1 MVNGFGLMLTVLLK
15 QENGF
20 FVKQIHMK
28 IKTNPA
34 EGKGLYRGEFEHD
47 SCGIGFVA
55 HLKGRKSHNII
66 TRGLDILRNMTHRGA
81 EGADSK
87 TGDGAGVL
95 IQIPRDFYLIQGY
108 ELPPQGQFGTGLLF
122 LPRNK
127 EDAAGCEK
135 ILLGIIKEEGVNVI
149 GFRDVPVNNSV
160 LGEISLAAEP
170 FIRQILLGAD
180 ISQDDLERRL
190 YIIRK
195 RAEKAIRESDIGQKK
210 SFYIPSLSTKVLVY
224 KGMLTSIQLGE
235 YFGDLTDKR
244 LQSAIALVHSRF
256 STNTFPSWDLAQPF
270 RMLGHNGEINTIKG
284 NRLWMEARESILR
297 SDKLGDLSRIYPII
311 EPDMSDSA
319 SLDNVLEFLVMS
331 GKTLPYAMS
340 VLIPESINAKNPI
353 SPELRDFFHYHSTFM
368 EPWDGPASLIFSD
381 GRYIGGMLDRNGLRP
396 SRYLI
401 TKNDLIVMGS
411 ESGVL
416 TFPPE
421 EIQEKGR
428 LKAGKMLLVDT
439 EEGRIYYDNELKNKL
454 AAEFPYGKWIQE
466 NMVTLDEIETGHNV
480 TPDMGA
486 DYEKYSTVF
495 NYSVEDTEKII
506 KEMAATGKEPIG
518 SMGNDIPLVVLSEK
532 PCRLFNYFKQ
542 LFAQVT
548 NPPIDPIREELV
560 MTLSGYLGSLQQNLL
575 DESPDKVKMVRFRN
589 PVISNTYFQVV
600 KNLRYKGF
608 SSADLYMH
616 FDPSQGADG
625 LRKAVERLCQD
636 AEKAVDEGKNY
647 IILSDRGINKETAP
661 IPSLMAVSAVH
672 HYLIEKRK
680 RMQIDLVVES
690 AEPREVMHFALLFG
704 YGASIINPYMSFA
717 IIDRLVK
724 NKAIQ
729 LDYQK
734 AESNY
739 IDSINKGLLKIMSKM
754 GISTLRSYRSS
765 QIFEAVGIH
774 QDVIDRYF
782 SGTTSRI
789 GGIGLDEIA
798 EEALIPHRKAFGNEA
813 IPQLLVEGVYAW
825 RKNGEHHGWNPDT
838 VSLLQWSTRTGDR
851 SIFRKYAAL
860 ADADTTKPGF
870 IRGLLKWKKNPI
882 PVEEVEPAENIMK
895 RFVTGAMS
903 YGAISLEAHETL
915 ALAMNK
921 IGGRSNTGEGGE
933 DPIRFKPR
941 EDGTS
946 TRSAIKQ
953 VASGRFGVTTEYLV
967 NADEIQIKIAQGAKP
982 GEGGQLPGHK
992 IDKIIA
998 KTRYSIPG
1006 ITLISPP
1013 PHHDIYSIEDLA
1025 QLIFDLKNV
1034 NPAAKISVK
1043 LVSEAGVGTIA
1054 AGVTK
1059 AGADLITISGFEGG
1073 TGASPTSSIQH
1084 AGLPL
1089 ELGLVETQ
1097 QTLVMNNLRRKVML
1111 QTDGQLKTARDIIL
1125 AALMGAEEFGF
1136 STSALVV
1143 LGCVM
1148 MRKCH
1153 LNTCPAGVATQ
1164 NPELRK
1170 RFQGKADYLVNFFS
1184 FLAEDVREYLAE
1196 LGFRKFEDIIGRLD
1210 LLERNSGNDNWK
1222 TKKLNLDSLLSV
1234 PAGAGSNPS
1243 RCIEK
1248 QSSKLD
1254 DVLDHELIRE
1264 ADKAIHEKQ
1273 PVVIEMTIRNTD
1285 RTTGAMLSGIITKL
1299 HGPAGLP
1306 DGTIS
1311 CRFRGSAG
1319 QSFGAFLAPGIELRL
1334 EGDSNDYLGKGL
1346 SGGRIIVI
1354 PPPGSSFEPDRN
1366 IITGNTVLYGATRGE
1381 IYISGVAGERFGVRN
1396 SGATAV
1402 VEGVGN
1408 HCCEYMTGGRIVVLG
1423 TTGSN
1428 FAAGMSGGIAYV
1440 LNESGNFDYFC
1451 NMGMVEL
1458 TLVEESGDLKEL
1470 QELIRRHFEFTGSKK
1485 AEMILND
1492 PGKYLPMFIKVIPYD
1507 YKRVL
1512 GEQKLEELKKKI
1524 AGVEM
1529 DVEFGPRV

>member
-1 MVNGFGLMLTVLLK
+1 
-15 QENGF
+15 
-20 FVKQIHMK
+20 MK
-28 IKTNPA
+28 ISSEQKGN
-34 EGKGLYRGEFEHD
+34 KGLYRNEFEHD

-55 HLKGRKSHNII
+55 HLKGRKSHSII
-66 TRGLDILRNMTHRGA
+66 TQGLDILRNMTHRGA

-95 IQIPRDFYLIQGY
+95 IQVPRDFYLIQGY
-108 ELPPQGQFGTGLLF
+108 ELPPEGQFGTGLLF
-122 LPRNK
+122 LPRDKNDS
-127 EDAAGCEK
+127 EACEK
-135 ILLGIIKEEGVNVI
+135 ILLNIIKEEGVDFI
-149 GFRDVPVNNSV
+149 GFRDVPVNSTV
-160 LGEISLAAEP
+160 PGEIARAAEP
-170 FIRQILLGAD
+170 FIKQILLGAD
-180 ISQDDLERRL
+180 LQQDDLERKL

-195 RAEKAIRESDIGQKK
+195 RCERAIRESDIGQKRF
-210 SFYIPSLSTKVLVY
+210 FYIPSLSTKVLVY
-224 KGMLTSIQLGE
+224 KGMLTSMQLAE
-235 YFGDLTDKR
+235 YFYDLSDKR

-311 EPDMSDSA
+311 EPEKSDSA

-331 GKTLPYAMS
+331 GKSLPYAMS
-340 VLIPESINAKNPI
+340 VLIPESINSKNPI
-353 SPELRDFFHYHSTFM
+353 STELRAFYHYHSTFM

-396 SRYLI
+396 SRYII
-401 TKNDLIVMGS
+401 TESDLIVMGS
-411 ESGVL
+411 EAGVL
-416 TFPPE
+416 TFPPG
-421 EIQEKGR
+421 EIREKGR
-428 LKAGKMLLVDT
+428 LKPGKMLLVDT
-439 EEGRIYYDNELKNKL
+439 EKGKIFYDNELKEKL
-454 AAEFPYGKWIQE
+454 AGEYPYGKWISE
-466 NMVTLDEIETGHNV
+466 NMVTLEEIETGH
-480 TPDMGA
+480 TISPDMGQ
-486 DYEKYSTVF
+486 DYNKYSTVF

-542 LFAQVT
+542 HFAQVT

-600 KNLRYKGF
+600 RNLRYKGF
-608 SSADLYMH
+608 SAANLNMH
-616 FDPSQGADG
+616 FNPSGGADG
-625 LRKAVERLCQD
+625 LAEALDQLCRD

-647 IILSDRGINKETAP
+647 IILSDRGIDNNTAP

-672 HYLIEKRK
+672 HYLIDRRK
-680 RMQIDLVVES
+680 RMQIDIVVES

-717 IIDRLVK
+717 IIEKLVK
-724 NKAIQ
+724 DKAIQ

-739 IDSINKGLLKIMSKM
+739 INAINKGLLKIMSKM

-765 QIFEAVGIH
+765 QIFEAVGIG
-774 QDVIDRYF
+774 QEIIDKYF
-782 SGTTSRI
+782 AGTVSRI
-789 GGIGLDEIA
+789 GGIGMQEIS
-798 EEALIPHRKAFGNEA
+798 EEVLIPHRKAFSGEDQ
-813 IPQLLVEGVYAW
+813 PQLLIEGVYSW
-825 RKNGEHHGWNPDT
+825 RKHGEHHGWNPET
-838 VSLLQWSTRTGDR
+838 ISLLQWSTRNGDR
-851 SIFRKYAAL
+851 KIFREYSRI
-860 ADADTTKPGF
+860 ADADTRKPGF
-870 IRGLLKWKKNPI
+870 LRGLLQWKKNPI
-882 PVEEVEPAENIMK
+882 PLDEVEPVENIMK
-895 RFVTGAMS
+895 HFVTGAMS
-903 YGAISLEAHETL
+903 YGAISIEAHQTL
-915 ALAMNK
+915 AIAMNR

-933 DPIRFKPR
+933 DPERFKLR
-941 EDGTS
+941 EDGTN

-953 VASGRFGVTTEYLV
+953 VASGRFGVTAEYLV

-1025 QLIFDLKNV
+1025 QLIFDLRNI
-1034 NPAAKISVK
+1034 NPEARISVK
-1043 LVSEAGVGTIA
+1043 LVSEAGVGTVA

-1073 TGASPTSSIQH
+1073 TGASPSSSIQH
-1084 AGLPL
+1084 AGVSL

-1097 QTLVMNNLRRKVML
+1097 QTLVINNLRRKVML
-1111 QTDGQLKTARDIIL
+1111 QADGQLKTGRDIIIS
-1125 AALMGAEEFGF
+1125 ALMGAEEFGF

-1164 NPELRK
+1164 DPELRK
-1170 RFQGKADYLVNFFS
+1170 RFLGKAEYLVNFFR

-1196 LGFRKFEDIIGRLD
+1196 LGFRKLDDIVGRID
-1210 LLERNSGNDNWK
+1210 LLERDNSVNNWK
-1222 TKKLNLDSLLSV
+1222 TMKLDLSGLLSLPEGSDTNAIRCTEKQTVRLDNVLDS
-1234 PAGAGSNPS
+1234 
-1243 RCIEK
+1243 
-1248 QSSKLD
+1248 D
-1254 DVLDHELIRE
+1254 LIRE
-1264 ADKAIHEKQ
+1264 SEKAIFNKE
-1273 PVVIEMTIRNTD
+1273 PVIIERPIRNTD
-1285 RTTGAMLSGIITKL
+1285 RTTGAMLSGKITKIY
-1299 HGPAGLP
+1299 GSGGLP
-1306 DGTIS
+1306 DNTIR
-1311 CRFRGSAG
+1311 CRFSGSAG
-1319 QSFGAFLAPGIELRL
+1319 QSFGAFLAPGVEFYL
-1334 EGDSNDYLGKGL
+1334 EGESNDYLGKGL
-1346 SGGRIIVI
+1346 SGGRIIVV
-1354 PPPGSSFEPDRN
+1354 PPQGSVFEADKN
-1366 IITGNTVLYGATRGE
+1366 IIIGNTVLYGATSGE
-1381 IYISGVAGERFGVRN
+1381 IYISGIAGERFGVRN
-1396 SGATAV
+1396 SGAIAV

-1408 HCCEYMTGGRIVVLG
+1408 HCCEYMTGGRVVVLG
-1423 TTGSN
+1423 STGSN

-1440 LNESGNFDYFC
+1440 MNESGNFDYFC

-1458 TLVEESGDLKEL
+1458 SIADEIGDLKEL
-1470 QELIRRHFEFTGSKK
+1470 KYLIRRHYEFTRSKK
-1485 AEMILND
+1485 AARILED
-1492 PGKYLPMFIKVIPYD
+1492 PEKYFPMFIKVIPYD

-1512 GEQKLEELKKKI
+1512 EEQKLEELKKKI
-1524 AGVEM
+1524 ADVEM
-1529 DVEFGPRV
+1529 DVEFGTR